1 MPEVFVD
8 PLADRSPPCSSSSHP
23 APRSQPLDWLWIAAA
38 ASLALPWLVYRTV
51 SDAPAA
57 SPLLVALLAGL
68 AILGAAFLLS
78 WAAEVLQLE
87 VSQALALALLS
98 LIAVLPEY
106 AVDVVFAW
114 RAASD
119 PSQAPYAVANMTG
132 ANRLLIGLGWS
143 MVVFVAWW
151 RIQRRRTAPLH
162 LQQALPEQSTPA
174 SEARSAQH
182 AGGAERQALPV
193 RSVLAAAGGAGEGRA
208 NGVAL
213 ERSHVLEVAALGTAT
228 LYSFSIPLKGG
239 IGLLDTAVLGG
250 MFAVY
255 AWVVARA
262 PAEHPELAGPA
273 AAIAR
278 LGRTAR
284 RVVTLAFFAYAA
296 AVILASAEPFAEGL
310 VHSGALL
317 GIDEFL
323 LVQWLAPLASE
334 APEFLVALL
343 FAWKGLAGAG
353 LGTLVA
359 SKVNQWTL
367 LIGTLG
373 AAYSLSLG
381 APANLPL
388 DARQVEELLLTSAQ
402 SFFALALIADL
413 RLSLAE
419 AAVLLGAFVLQLL
432 LPGTE
437 VRLAFAGAY
446 MVAGAAL
453 FAIDPQRR
461 AALRHLPL
469 SARTLILWG
478 KASDA
483 PLSRQRQG
491 PG

>member
-1 MPEVFVD
+1 VD
-8 PLADRSPPCSSSSHP
+8 PLAHRSTPCSSTSHLAP
-23 APRSQPLDWLWIAAA
+23 RFAPRSRPLDWLWIAAA
-38 ASLALPWLVYRTV
+38 AGLALPWLVYRTV
-51 SDAPAA
+51 SDTPDA

-151 RIQRRRTAPLH
+151 RIQRRRRSPRH
-162 LQQALPEQSTPA
+162 PQQALHA
-174 SEARSAQH
+174 SRAGQHALAARAAPSDEISG
-182 AGGAERQALPV
+182 AGGA
-193 RSVLAAAGGAGEGRA
+193 RA

-213 ERSHVLEVAALGTAT
+213 ERSHVLELAALAAAT

-239 IGLLDTAVLGG
+239 IGLLDTAVLAGI
-250 MFAVY
+250 FAVY
-255 AWVVARA
+255 AWAVARA

-278 LGRTAR
+278 LGRAAR

-373 AAYSLSLG
+373 AAYSLALG

-413 RLSLAE
+413 RLNLAE
-419 AAVLLGAFVLQLL
+419 SAVLLSTFVLQLL
-432 LPGTE
+432 MPGTE

-446 MVAGAAL
+446 MVAGVAL
-453 FAIDPQRR
+453 FAVDPRRR
-461 AALRHLPL
+461 AALRHVPL
-469 SARTLILWG
+469 LVRTMGSWG
-478 KASDA
+478 KVPSA
-483 PLSRQRQG
+483 
-491 PG
+491 

>member
-1 MPEVFVD
+1 MD
-8 PLADRSPPCSSSSHP
+8 QLARHTRRPRLSPSP
-23 APRSQPLDWLWIAAA
+23 AGERPGRPVDWLWIAAA
-38 ASLALPWLVYRTV
+38 AGLALPWLAYRILLGG
-51 SDAPAA
+51 PAA
-57 SPLLVALLAGL
+57 SPPLVALLAGL

-106 AVDVVFAW
+106 AVDIVFAW

-119 PSQAPYAVANMTG
+119 PSQAPFAVANMTG

-143 MVVFVAWW
+143 AVVFVTWW
-151 RIQRRRTAPLH
+151 QARRRGALARPRGGGRPNRH
-162 LQQALPEQSTPA
+162 GAEPLQQLQPLPKSHPAQQSRT
-174 SEARSAQH
+174 AQ
-182 AGGAERQALPV
+182 AMLP
-193 RSVLAAAGGAGEGRA
+193 AAGS
-208 NGVAL
+208 VAL
-213 ERSHVLEVAALGTAT
+213 ERSHVLEVAALGAAT

-239 IGLLDTAVLGG
+239 IGLLDTAVLVG

-255 AWVVARA
+255 AWAVARA

-278 LGRTAR
+278 LGRAPR
-284 RVVTLAFFAYAA
+284 RLVTLTLFAYAA
-296 AVILASAEPFAEGL
+296 AAILASAEPFAEGL

-381 APANLPL
+381 APASLPL
-388 DARQVEELLLTSAQ
+388 DARQAEELLLTSAQ

-419 AAVLLGAFVLQLL
+419 ATVLLGAFALQLL

-469 SARTLILWG
+469 SARTLALWG
-478 KASDA
+478 KAPNA
-483 PLSRQRQG
+483 PLSRQ
-491 PG
+491 